1 MSRPMVHVSPSVFSG
16 HSSSKAHSQTGL
28 QKLVLF
34 PLMMTGLVIEI
45 LK

>member
-1 MSRPMVHVSPSVFSG
+1 MFLPRCVVDTAVLRPI
-16 HSSSKAHSQTGL
+16 SQTGL

-34 PLMMTGLVIEI
+34 PQMMIGLLIEI